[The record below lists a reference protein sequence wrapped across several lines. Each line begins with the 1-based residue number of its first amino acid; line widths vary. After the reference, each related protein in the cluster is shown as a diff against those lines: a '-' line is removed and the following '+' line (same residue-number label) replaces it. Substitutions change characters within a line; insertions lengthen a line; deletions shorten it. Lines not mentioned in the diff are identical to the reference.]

1 VEEKKYT
8 RYSNIRINYKLWMS
22 SENGDSIIDD
32 DKWQLLIAIQKHGSL
47 MAASDVMK
55 ISYRKV
61 WGDLK
66 KIEEI
71 LGFSILEKHRG
82 GKDGGVTYLTEEGK
96 RLIKEY
102 IEFRAEFQE
111 AVDLII
117 KKFKKKLKQ

>member
-1 VEEKKYT
+1 MEEKKYT
-8 RYSNIRINYKLWMS
+8 KYSNIRINYKLWMS
-22 SENGDSIIDD
+22 SETGDAIIDD

-47 MAASDVMK
+47 KAASDVMR

-71 LGFSILEKHRG
+71 LGFPVIEKHRG
-82 GKDGGVTYLTEEGK
+82 GKDGGVTYLTEEGEK
-96 RLIKEY
+96 LISKY
-102 IEFRAEFQE
+102 IEFRGEFQE

-117 KKFKKKLKQ
+117 KKFKKNLKQ

>member
-1 VEEKKYT
+1 MEEKKYT
-8 RYSNIRINYKLWMS
+8 KYSNIRIYYKLWMS
-22 SENGDSIIDD
+22 SETGDAIIDD

-47 MAASDVMK
+47 KAASDVMK

-71 LGFSILEKHRG
+71 LGFSIIEKHRG

-96 RLIKEY
+96 KLIRKY
-102 IEFRAEFQE
+102 IEFRTEFQE
-111 AVDLII
+111 AVDQII
-117 KKFKKKLKQ
+117 KKFKKNLKQ

>member
-1 VEEKKYT
+1 
-8 RYSNIRINYKLWMS
+8 MS
-22 SENGDSIIDD
+22 SENGDSILDD

-82 GKDGGVTYLTEEGK
+82 GKDGGVTYLTEEGT

-102 IEFRAEFQE
+102 IEFRSEFQE

>member
-22 SENGDSIIDD
+22 SENGDSILDD

-82 GKDGGVTYLTEEGK
+82 GKDGGVTYLTEEGT

>member
-1 VEEKKYT
+1 MEEKKYT
-8 RYSNIRINYKLWMS
+8 KYSNIRINYKLWMS
-22 SENGDSIIDD
+22 SENGDAIIDD

-82 GKDGGVTYLTEEGK
+82 GKDGGVTYLTEEGT

>member
-1 VEEKKYT
+1 MEQEKYT

-22 SENGDSIIDD
+22 SETGLSIIDD
-32 DKWQLLIAIQKHGSL
+32 EKWQLLIAIEKHGSL
-47 MAASDVMK
+47 KAASDIMG

-82 GKDGGVTYLTEEGK
+82 GKDGGVTYLTDEGI
-96 RLIKEY
+96 RLIKSY
-102 IEFRAEFQE
+102 IEFRAEFQD
-111 AVDLII
+111 AVDLVI
-117 KKFKKKLKQ
+117 KNFKKNLKH

>member
-1 VEEKKYT
+1 MEEKKYT

-22 SENGDSIIDD
+22 SENGDSILDD

-47 MAASDVMK
+47 MAASAVMK

-82 GKDGGVTYLTEEGK
+82 GKDGGVTYLTEEGI

-102 IEFRAEFQE
+102 IEFRADFQE

>member
-1 VEEKKYT
+1 MEEKKYT